1 MTENKTQKFTNARL
15 NAVQALYASAF
26 SDEPIEKTV
35 YQFLNKEIGT
45 RILEED
51 EDGDERFIPL
61 ADADSVLFTA
71 LVKEVG
77 DKKEQLDEII
87 TSSLSEDWEE
97 DRMEFLLRT
106 ILRVGLAEFFVQPN
120 LDAPIIINEYVDM
133 TRSFY
138 DGPEIQLVNAVLD
151 KFSKVIRGI

>member
-71 LVKEVG
+71 RVKEVG
-77 DKKEQLDEII
+77 DKK
-87 TSSLSEDWEE
+87 
-97 DRMEFLLRT
+97 RT
-106 ILRVGLAEFFVQPN
+106 TG
-120 LDAPIIINEYVDM
+120 
-133 TRSFY
+133 
-138 DGPEIQLVNAVLD
+138 
-151 KFSKVIRGI
+151 